1 MISQTVKY
9 ALRILGHLADHPGE
23 WIQGE
28 QIAGATRIPANYL
41 SKILNQLRK
50 RGVVSS
56 QKGWGGGFLIEE
68 KAMEIPI
75 AEVVELFDG
84 KRMQDACVF
93 GLGQC
98 DAEDPCPLHH
108 HWEAI
113 SKNYEAMLDAVT
125 IRDLHTVTSRKRL
138 APAPLPRARKPR
150 NIKKAPAKKRQAR
163 A

>member
-9 ALRILGHLADHPGE
+9 ALRILGYLADHPGE

-28 QIAGATRIPANYL
+28 QIASSTGIPANYL

-50 RGVVSS
+50 RGIVSS
-56 QKGWGGGFLIEE
+56 QKGWGGGFFLEE
-68 KAMEIPI
+68 DALTTPI

-84 KRMQDACVF
+84 KRVQDACVF

-98 DAEDPCPLHH
+98 DSEDPCPLHP

-125 IRDLHTVTSRKRL
+125 LRDLHTVTRRKRKPTL
-138 APAPLPRARKPR
+138 QRPTRRRAVR
-150 NIKKAPAKKRQAR
+150 KKAAK
-163 A
+163 

>member
-9 ALRILGHLADHPGE
+9 ALRILGYLADHPGE

-28 QIAGATRIPANYL
+28 QIASATGIPSNYL

-56 QKGWGGGFLIEE
+56 QKGWGGGFFLEE
-68 KAMEIPI
+68 DALTTPI

-84 KRMQDACVF
+84 KRSKDACVF

-98 DAEDPCPLHH
+98 DSEDPCPLHP

-113 SKNYEAMLDAVT
+113 SKSYEAMLGSVT
-125 IRDLHTVTSRKRL
+125 IRDLHTVTDRKRKPVPARVPRGS
-138 APAPLPRARKPR
+138 APR
-150 NIKKAPAKKRQAR
+150 KKRVSR
-163 A
+163 

>member
-9 ALRILGHLADHPGE
+9 ALRTLGYLADHPGE

-28 QIAGATRIPANYL
+28 QIATATGIPSNYL

-50 RGVVSS
+50 RGVVYS

-68 KAMEIPI
+68 AALEIPI
-75 AEVVELFDG
+75 SEVVELFDG
-84 KRMQDACVF
+84 KRVKDACVF

-98 DAEDPCPLHH
+98 DAEEPCPLHP

-113 SKNYEAMLDAVT
+113 TRNFEEMLGAVT
-125 IRDLHTVTSRKRL
+125 IRDLHTVTRRKRK
-138 APAPLPRARKPR
+138 ATLPRATRSRTPAQL
-150 NIKKAPAKKRQAR
+150 KKAVQ
-163 A
+163 